1 MKAARF
7 LLRVLRLLPV
17 LPLLLAGLQA
27 TAGTLIVGPD
37 GTPLSLA
44 LAVAQARDGDTI
56 EILSGDYRDQ
66 PVLIEQRRL
75 TLRGVGQRPVMH
87 GSARAGSQRAL
98 WTVRGGEVL
107 VQNIEFRGARAQD
120 ASAAG
125 LRLEGGLLTVRDCI
139 FHDNEHGILAT
150 NDDQARLRI
159 ENTHFGLAPR
169 VVGGLPHLLNVGR
182 IARLDVTGSRFQQ
195 GFEGHMIK
203 SRARES
209 FIGYNFLH
217 DGSSGGSS
225 YEIDLP
231 LGGVATV
238 IGNVIGQSPRS
249 QNRVLVAYGS
259 EGSAWERNALHL
271 AHNTL
276 INGMLTPAWFL
287 RVWRDRLPGNTEV
300 LAVNNLLVG
309 PGLFWLGA
317 SGHFDGNRPATAGML
332 ADAETYAFELPSDS
346 FWRGSGIDPRQVRG
360 VDLSPKA
367 EFNWPMGNRPLGPD
381 RSSWSPGAFQK

>member
-1 MKAARF
+1 MGAVR
-7 LLRVLRLLPV
+7 LLRRALLV
-17 LPLLLAGLQA
+17 LPLVVAGLA
-27 TAGTLIVGPD
+27 ASAGTLMAGPE

-44 LAVAQARDGDTI
+44 SAVDQARDGDTI
-56 EILSGDYRDQ
+56 EVLPGDYRE
-66 PVLIEQRRL
+66 PPLLIEGRRL
-75 TLRGVGQRPVMH
+75 TLRGVGGRPVMH
-87 GSARAGSQRAL
+87 GNVTPGPQRAL

-120 ASAAG
+120 ASGAG
-125 LRLEGGLLTVRDCI
+125 LRQEGGVLTVRDCA
-139 FHDNEHGILAT
+139 FYDNEHGLFAS
-150 NDDQARLRI
+150 NDGQARLRI
-159 ENTHFGLAPR
+159 ENTQFGLAPR

-182 IARLDVTGSRFQQ
+182 IARLEVTGSRFQQ

-203 SRARES
+203 SRARET
-209 FIGYNFLH
+209 FIGYSFLH
-217 DGSSGGSS
+217 DGGAGGSS

-231 LGGVATV
+231 VGGLATV

-259 EGSAWERNALHL
+259 EGAAWERNALHL

-276 INGMLTPAWFL
+276 INGMRTPAWFL
-287 RVWRDRLPGNTEV
+287 RVWRDKLPEGTEV

-317 SGHFDGNRPATAGML
+317 AGHFYGNRPATTGML
-332 ADAETYAFELPSDS
+332 ADAATYAFELPPDS
-346 FWRGSGIDPRQVRG
+346 VWRGSGVDPRQVHG

-367 EFNWPMGNRPLGPD
+367 EFSWPMGSRPLSPE